1 MLLWSD
7 VIRWSCPWLHYIFC
21 ISQPAGYSRQGYYTL
36 IEGIKIQAWIRIM
49 GPSMQTCDIKMRL
62 HRGNRMLYQA
72 FVTVMDVLAGIQK
85 NGYCLSPSPYKVS
98 GRQQLGLSSW
108 WLESCIDL
116 DHTEEHAVI
125 DLPEDS
131 ERDLI
136 TCDFS
141 RFLRILH
148 EQRHSLSSGQHR
160 KDYAIVEKAFLCVC
174 RGNEIEYP
182 L

>member
-1 MLLWSD
+1 MSLAALYILHQSTSLLCFDS
-7 VIRWSCPWLHYIFC
+7 L
-21 ISQPAGYSRQGYYTL
+21 
-36 IEGIKIQAWIRIM
+36 EGIKMQAWIRIT
-49 GPSMQTCDIKMRL
+49 GPCVQTCDIKMRL
-62 HRGNRMLYQA
+62 RRGNRMPYQA
-72 FVTVMDVLAGIQK
+72 FVTVIDMLAGIQK
-85 NGYCLSPSPYKVS
+85 NGYCLSPTPDKVS

-116 DHTEEHAVI
+116 DHTEKHAVI

-141 RFLRILH
+141 RSLRILH
-148 EQRHSLSSGQHR
+148 EQRYSLSSGQHR
-160 KDYAIVEKAFLCVC
+160 KDYSIVEKAFLCVC
-174 RGNEIEYP
+174 RGNEVEYP

>member
-1 MLLWSD
+1 MSLAALYILHQSTSLLCFDS
-7 VIRWSCPWLHYIFC
+7 L
-21 ISQPAGYSRQGYYTL
+21 
-36 IEGIKIQAWIRIM
+36 EGIKMQAWIRITW
-49 GPSMQTCDIKMRL
+49 PSVQTCDIKMRL
-62 HRGNRMLYQA
+62 HRGNRMPYQA
-72 FVTVMDVLAGIQK
+72 FVTVIDVLAGIQK
-85 NGYCLSPSPYKVS
+85 NGYCLSPTPDKVS

-108 WLESCIDL
+108 WLVSGRQQLGLSSWWVESCIDL

-141 RFLRILH
+141 CSLCILH
-148 EQRHSLSSGQHR
+148 EQRYSLSSGQHR
-160 KDYAIVEKAFLCVC
+160 KDYSIVEKAFLCVC
-174 RGNEIEYP
+174 RENEVEYP